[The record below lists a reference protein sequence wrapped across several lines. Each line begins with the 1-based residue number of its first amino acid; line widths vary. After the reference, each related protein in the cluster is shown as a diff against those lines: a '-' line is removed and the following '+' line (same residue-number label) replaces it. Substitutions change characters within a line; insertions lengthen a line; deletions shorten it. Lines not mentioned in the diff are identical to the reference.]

1 MMMIIIIYY
10 DYDYDDNYYDHDDY
24 DNNDDNSDD
33 SVIMIIST
41 ISSTEMDAGEGDWKL
56 SIPTIKKRINWRRK
70 GFMSGS
76 DDN

>member
-1 MMMIIIIYY
+1 MIMIMMIIITIMMIMIIMMII
-10 DYDYDDNYYDHDDY
+10 
-24 DNNDDNSDD
+24 
-33 SVIMIIST
+33 VIIIIST